1 MLESPNF
8 ANRNRVS
15 SRQQNL
21 HHDSK
26 VEAKGQGKL
35 GRGSSRYQQVLFG
48 ACFTLTVADVYVHA

>member
-26 VEAKGQGKL
+26 VEAKASWG
-35 GRGSSRYQQVLFG
+35 V
-48 ACFTLTVADVYVHA
+48 VAADTNKCYLAPVSH